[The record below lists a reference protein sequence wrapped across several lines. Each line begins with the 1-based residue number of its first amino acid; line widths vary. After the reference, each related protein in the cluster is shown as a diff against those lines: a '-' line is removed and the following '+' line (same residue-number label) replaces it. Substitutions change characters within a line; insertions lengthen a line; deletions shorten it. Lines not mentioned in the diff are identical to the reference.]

1 MAKKQ
6 NADICKF
13 YDVGIVD
20 ANTLRGEVDE
30 TLWLLT
36 QGTQVVPIKVEDLL
50 YLYSETTILRRRI
63 LSFPE
68 YGKNRMDSIIN
79 TLQMYEPSD
88 IKSYQHVV
96 FLIQTSKE
104 HPVSVS
110 ELCKLQ
116 DITIMFGSTA
126 EINWGVGIDEKL
138 DNEMFFMLVCSKK

>member
-1 MAKKQ
+1 MVKKR
-6 NADICKF
+6 NTDICKF

-20 ANTLRGEVDE
+20 ANILRNEVDE
-30 TLWLLT
+30 TLWLLS
-36 QGTQVVPIKVEDLL
+36 QGTQVVPIRVEDLF

-68 YGKNRMDSIIN
+68 YGHNRMDSIIN
-79 TLQMYEPSD
+79 TLKMYEPPD
-88 IKSYQHVV
+88 IRSYQHVV

-138 DNEMFFMLVCSKK
+138 DNEMFFMLVCSKR

>member
-1 MAKKQ
+1 
-6 NADICKF
+6 
-13 YDVGIVD
+13 
-20 ANTLRGEVDE
+20 
-30 TLWLLT
+30 
-36 QGTQVVPIKVEDLL
+36 
-50 YLYSETTILRRRI
+50 
-63 LSFPE
+63 
-68 YGKNRMDSIIN
+68 
-79 TLQMYEPSD
+79 MYEPSD

-126 EINWGVGIDEKL
+126 EINWGIGIDEKL

>member
-6 NADICKF
+6 NADICKI

-116 DITIMFGSTA
+116 DIAIMFGSTA
-126 EINWGVGIDEKL
+126 EINWGIGIDEKL

>member
-1 MAKKQ
+1 
-6 NADICKF
+6 
-13 YDVGIVD
+13 
-20 ANTLRGEVDE
+20 
-30 TLWLLT
+30 
-36 QGTQVVPIKVEDLL
+36 
-50 YLYSETTILRRRI
+50 
-63 LSFPE
+63 
-68 YGKNRMDSIIN
+68 MDSIIN

>member
-1 MAKKQ
+1 
-6 NADICKF
+6 
-13 YDVGIVD
+13 
-20 ANTLRGEVDE
+20 
-30 TLWLLT
+30 
-36 QGTQVVPIKVEDLL
+36 
-50 YLYSETTILRRRI
+50 
-63 LSFPE
+63 
-68 YGKNRMDSIIN
+68 
-79 TLQMYEPSD
+79 MYEPPD
-88 IKSYQHVV
+88 IRSYQHVV

>member
-13 YDVGIVD
+13 YDVGIID
-20 ANTLRGEVDE
+20 ANILRKKVDE

-36 QGTQVVPIKVEDLL
+36 QGTQVVPIKVEGLL

-126 EINWGVGIDEKL
+126 EINWGIGIDEKL

>member
-1 MAKKQ
+1 MVKKR
-6 NADICKF
+6 NTDICKF
-13 YDVGIVD
+13 YDVGIID
-20 ANTLRGEVDE
+20 ANILRNKVDE
-30 TLWLLT
+30 TLWLLS
-36 QGTQVVPIKVEDLL
+36 QGTQVVPIRVEDLF

-68 YGKNRMDSIIN
+68 YGKSRMDSIIN
-79 TLQMYEPSD
+79 TLKMYEPPD
-88 IKSYQHVV
+88 IRSYQHVV

>member
-1 MAKKQ
+1 
-6 NADICKF
+6 
-13 YDVGIVD
+13 
-20 ANTLRGEVDE
+20 
-30 TLWLLT
+30 
-36 QGTQVVPIKVEDLL
+36 
-50 YLYSETTILRRRI
+50 
-63 LSFPE
+63 
-68 YGKNRMDSIIN
+68 
-79 TLQMYEPSD
+79 MYEPSD

-138 DNEMFFMLVCSKK
+138 DNEMFFMLVCRKK

>member
-6 NADICKF
+6 NTDICKF
-13 YDVGIVD
+13 YDVGIID
-20 ANTLRGEVDE
+20 AATLRGKVDE

-36 QGTQVVPIKVEDLL
+36 QGTQVIPVKVEDLL

-68 YGKNRMDSIIN
+68 YGKSRMDSIIN
-79 TLQMYEPSD
+79 TLKMYEPSD
-88 IKSYQHVV
+88 IRSYQHVI

-104 HPVSVS
+104 HIVSVS

-126 EINWGVGIDEKL
+126 EIHWGIGIDEEL
-138 DNEMFFMLVCSKK
+138 NDMMSFMLVCSKK

>member
-68 YGKNRMDSIIN
+68 YLNSAA
-79 TLQMYEPSD
+79 L
-88 IKSYQHVV
+88 
-96 FLIQTSKE
+96 
-104 HPVSVS
+104 
-110 ELCKLQ
+110 
-116 DITIMFGSTA
+116 
-126 EINWGVGIDEKL
+126 
-138 DNEMFFMLVCSKK
+138 

>member
-1 MAKKQ
+1 
-6 NADICKF
+6 
-13 YDVGIVD
+13 
-20 ANTLRGEVDE
+20 
-30 TLWLLT
+30 
-36 QGTQVVPIKVEDLL
+36 
-50 YLYSETTILRRRI
+50 
-63 LSFPE
+63 
-68 YGKNRMDSIIN
+68 
-79 TLQMYEPSD
+79 MYEPSD
-88 IKSYQHVV
+88 IKFYQQVV